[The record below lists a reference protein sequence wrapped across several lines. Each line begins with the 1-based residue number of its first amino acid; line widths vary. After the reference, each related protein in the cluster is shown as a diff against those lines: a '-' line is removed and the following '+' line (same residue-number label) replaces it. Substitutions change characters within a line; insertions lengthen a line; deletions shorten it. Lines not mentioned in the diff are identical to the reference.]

1 MYMCVRDIDVASVSM
16 IFRLNV
22 GTVSSV
28 SFSRFFLLLFVHI
41 IGTCMVYFFLLT

>member
-1 MYMCVRDIDVASVSM
+1 MHMCVRDIVVASVSV

-41 IGTCMVYFFLLT
+41 IGTCMVYFLLT